1 MFQCMTADGWA
12 TDVARPMFYKEGSDY
27 HPGVAFFFVSYML
40 LVFLVLVNIVLAV
53 LLDEFLKAADEEKK
67 SMSASVNHKQGQE
80 ATALDPFLEQLSHFF
95 TSVELEKYI
104 QTTFKFLDSNDDK
117 KLSFAEIAEGFRM
130 LKLKP
135 RINLTE
141 EDINAMTRGGQICS
155 EFGVL
160 TAKEFEHMLRSEL
173 LSYVQRQATNQL
185 QMQGRDP
192 KKGKYDGTD
201 TYLLRYQITALDELR
216 NMIMDFMKSDASDR
230 WGARSDSYSLPTSE
244 TGFHPRSQWAD
255 KAPYKSISL
264 DPPRVEAPTMSEFK
278 LREGFSSG
286 VGAGGRGARSEGP
299 LEQHQQGLAVLR
311 SRVNELESGHGQV
324 RQQLERI
331 ESKIDE
337 LVSASRTAPVGTASA
352 SAAAAAAAAMEY
364 QAQVPVL
371 AQSLAERLLPLLAY
385 ASARPGGADVSSGT
399 PGGAAGGRGGE
410 GDMVQQAGEAST
422 PVTIATS
429 RQLDPINTVPTR
441 SSTAAN
447 RERIGTIR
455 EGAGSHG
462 AGSADSP
469 SEVQALVERY
479 RKLDRSASS
488 EAEINSGGLV
498 GSGAATR
505 SWRDSPAEKNRR
517 LHELEMMMRRLSNDN
532 DQLQQ
537 KVDALENPPYGKG

>member
-1 MFQCMTADGWA
+1 MKGHSRT
-12 TDVARPMFYKEGSDY
+12 
-27 HPGVAFFFVSYML
+27 L
-40 LVFLVLVNIVLAV
+40 FL
-53 LLDEFLKAADEEKK
+53 
-67 SMSASVNHKQGQE
+67 
-80 ATALDPFLEQLSHFF
+80 
-95 TSVELEKYI
+95 
-104 QTTFKFLDSNDDK
+104 
-117 KLSFAEIAEGFRM
+117 
-130 LKLKP
+130 
-135 RINLTE
+135 
-141 EDINAMTRGGQICS
+141 
-155 EFGVL
+155 
-160 TAKEFEHMLRSEL
+160 
-173 LSYVQRQATNQL
+173 QATNQL

-469 SEVQALVERY
+469 SEVQALVERVRY
-479 RKLDRSASS
+479 LSS
-488 EAEINSGGLV
+488 LAQMRTQMHAKIWIPS
-498 GSGAATR
+498 
-505 SWRDSPAEKNRR
+505 
-517 LHELEMMMRRLSNDN
+517 LHLLNFCKDF
-532 DQLQQ
+532 
-537 KVDALENPPYGKG
+537 